1 MPTLLRVLSAL
12 AVAASL
18 GGCVYPY
25 DSDYYGDQPPVDDY
39 APGYAPGPG
48 APPPP
53 PGYGP
58 PANYGANYGPPGYGG
73 YEDPCMNDQ
82 GYCNYAWYDGPI
94 WWGGAW
100 YSGPHRWRVRGDSR
114 EFWVRGGWHRG
125 VRVGD
130 GGHWGGPGRWHG

>member
-1 MPTLLRVLSAL
+1 MPQFLRVLSAL

-18 GGCVYPY
+18 GGCVYPEDY
-25 DSDYYGDQPPVDDY
+25 DYYGGRPPVDD
-39 APGYAPGPG
+39 GYAPGPG
-48 APPPP
+48 PGAPP

-58 PANYGANYGPPGYGG
+58 PANYGPPGYYGG
-73 YEDPCMNDQ
+73 YEDPCMNDA
-82 GYCNYAWYDGPI
+82 GYCSYAWYDGPI

-114 EFWVRGGWHRG
+114 EFWIHGDWHRG